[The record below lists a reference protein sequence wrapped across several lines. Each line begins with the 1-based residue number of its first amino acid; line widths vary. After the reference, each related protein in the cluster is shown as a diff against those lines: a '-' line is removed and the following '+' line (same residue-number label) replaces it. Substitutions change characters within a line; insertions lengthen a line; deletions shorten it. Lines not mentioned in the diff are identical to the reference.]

1 MIETAAI
8 LGATGLIGSRLLE
21 LLVHDETFTRIR
33 VISRRPLSL
42 KDPKIDVSVI
52 DFADQVAFRNALE
65 GCSAVFCAVGTTQK
79 KVKGDNSAYRKVDFD
94 IPVNAARICAETGS
108 RHFLLI
114 SSVGA
119 NSSSGN
125 FYLKLK
131 GEVEETV
138 KQFNIPSIS
147 IFQPSMLLGKR
158 EERRPAERIVSVIIK
173 PLSFLFPAKYKP
185 VEASCVASSMLSAY
199 LQDKP
204 GVQVYQY
211 NDIMGLCRNIP

>member
-33 VISRRPLSL
+33 VISRRPVSFN
-42 KDPKIDVSVI
+42 DPKIDVSVI
-52 DFADQVAFRNALE
+52 DFADPVAFRSALE

-79 KVKGDNSAYRKVDFD
+79 KVKGDKSAYRKVDFD

-108 RHFLLI
+108 RHFLLV
-114 SSVGA
+114 SSMGA

-131 GEVEETV
+131 GEVEEAV
-138 KQFNIPSIS
+138 QKFNIPSIS

-158 EERRPAERIVSVIIK
+158 EESRPAEKVVSVIIR

-199 LQDKP
+199 LKNMP
-204 GVQVYQY
+204 GVQVYQ
-211 NDIMGLCRNIP
+211 NNEIMDLCRNIP